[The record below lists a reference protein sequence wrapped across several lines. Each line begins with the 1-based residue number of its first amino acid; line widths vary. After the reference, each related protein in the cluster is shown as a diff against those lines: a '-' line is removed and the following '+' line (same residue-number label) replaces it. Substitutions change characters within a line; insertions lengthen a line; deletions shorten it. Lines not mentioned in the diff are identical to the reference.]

1 VANGH
6 SGISF
11 LEKIGNRF
19 ANDVTPAEDHS
30 TLPGNIDFRFFEENH
45 NTFWGAGNKVR
56 FPGPFCQFSDVEGVE
71 TVDVFEGRDG

>member
-1 VANGH
+1 MANSH
-6 SGISF
+6 SGIGSF
-11 LEKIGNRF
+11 KQIGNGF
-19 ANDVTPAEDHS
+19 ANDVTTPEDHG
-30 TLPGNIDFRFFEENH
+30 TLPGNIDFGFFEENH